1 MKLSCAALLGAAAVS
16 LAATHVAAHATLETG
31 QAVAGSYYK
40 AVVRVGHGC
49 QGSPTLKVRVKV
61 PDGVVSVKPMPK
73 AGWTLETVKGPLA
86 TPIDDGHGGKITEG
100 VTEVTWTGKLLD
112 AHYDEFV
119 LRGKLPDAP
128 NTVLWWPVVQECE
141 TGAHRWIE
149 IPAAG
154 QDPHSLKEPAPGL
167 KLLPKP

>member
-1 MKLSCAALLGAAAVS
+1 MKTTFAALMGAAVLAFS
-16 LAATHVAAHATLETG
+16 AAATAHATLETS

-40 AVVRVGHGC
+40 AVVRIGHGC
-49 QGSPTLKVRVKV
+49 EGKPTLKVRVKI
-61 PDGVVSVKPMPK
+61 PNGVSAVKVMPK
-73 AGWTLETVKGPLA
+73 AGWTLDIVKGPLA
-86 TPIDDGHGGKITEG
+86 TPLDDGHGGKITEG
-100 VTEVTWTGKLLD
+100 VTEVVWSGSLDD

-128 NTVLWWPVVQECE
+128 NTTLWWPVVQECN
-141 TGAHRWIE
+141 GAAHRWIE

-167 KLLPKP
+167 KLTPKP

>member
-1 MKLSCAALLGAAAVS
+1 MKTTFAALMGAGVLAFSAAA
-16 LAATHVAAHATLETG
+16 TAHATLETS

-40 AVVRVGHGC
+40 AVVRIGHGC
-49 QGSPTLKVRVKV
+49 EGKPTLKVRVKI
-61 PDGVVSVKPMPK
+61 PNGVSAVKVMPK
-73 AGWTLETVKGPLA
+73 AGWTLDIVKGPLA
-86 TPIDDGHGGKITEG
+86 TPLDDGHGGKITEG
-100 VTEVTWTGKLLD
+100 VTEVVWSGSLDD

-128 NTVLWWPVVQECE
+128 NTTLWWPVVQECN
-141 TGAHRWIE
+141 GAAHRWIE

-167 KLLPKP
+167 KLTPKP

>member
-1 MKLSCAALLGAAAVS
+1 MKTTFAALMGAAT
-16 LAATHVAAHATLETG
+16 LMFAASASAHATLETS

-49 QGSPTLKVRVKV
+49 GVKPTLKVRVKI
-61 PDGVVSVKPMPK
+61 PDGVSSVKPMPK
-73 AGWTLETVKGPLA
+73 PGWTLDIVKGPLA
-86 TPIDDGHGGKITEG
+86 TPLDDGHGGKITEG
-100 VTEVTWTGKLLD
+100 VTEVIWSGALDD

-119 LRGKLPDAP
+119 LRGKLPETP
-128 NTVLWWPVVQECE
+128 NTTLWWPIVQECD
-141 TGAHRWIE
+141 GAAHRWIE

-167 KLLPKP
+167 KLTPKP

>member
-1 MKLSCAALLGAAAVS
+1 MKLSIAALVGAAS
-16 LAATHVAAHATLETG
+16 LSLVATSAFAHATLETG

-49 QGSPTLKVRVKV
+49 EGKPSLKIRVKV
-61 PDGVVSVKPMPK
+61 PDGVSSVKPMPK
-73 AGWTLETVKGPLA
+73 AGWSLDIVKGKLAVPL
-86 TPIDDGHGGKITEG
+86 DDGHGGKITEG
-100 VTEVTWTGKLLD
+100 VTEVIWTGSLLD

-128 NTVLWWPVVQECE
+128 NTVLWWPVVQECD
-141 TGAHRWIE
+141 GAAHRWIE

-154 QDPHSLKEPAPGL
+154 QNPDSLKEPAPGL
-167 KLLPKP
+167 KLIPKP